1 MRGWLL
7 VIAVLGPWLC
17 GVAAAQESRQ
27 LTDVAFDK
35 VKAVF
40 EQNCYKCHGPDK
52 QRGRLR
58 LDVKAVVFS
67 PDHDEPIIVPG
78 DPSKSLLYRLI
89 NLPADDKKRMP
100 KKADPLSP
108 EQIELIGDW
117 INAGA
122 VWPDAEAGDHRAV
135 RRAPVRMKIELAALS
150 VEQEQSEAA
159 AIRAIRERGGLASR
173 VAADTIG
180 LNVNFALTD
189 DVTDDDLALL
199 AGSEP
204 TLVWLSLAGAPIS
217 DKGLSKLAG
226 FAELRRLHLE
236 RTSIGDAG
244 LNHIAG
250 LEKLHYLNLYATAV
264 TDDGLERLAKLEA
277 LRRLYLWDTKVT
289 DAGVEVLQAAL
300 PDLVIDTGKHRLAAV
315 EKTDDKKLAAKLP
328 GCCQTAADA
337 GKTCDHACCAE
348 AAKEGKVCP
357 KCSKG

>member
-1 MRGWLL
+1 M
-7 VIAVLGPWLC
+7 VIGSSVC
-17 GVAAAQESRQ
+17 GARAAEEARQ
-27 LTDVAFDK
+27 STDVDFDK

-52 QRGRLR
+52 QNGRLR

-67 PDHDEPIIVPG
+67 PDRDEPIIVPG
-78 DPSKSLLYRLI
+78 DPNKSLLYRLI

-135 RRAPVRMKIELAALS
+135 RRAPARMKIELAPLS
-150 VEQEQSEAA
+150 EEQKQSEAA
-159 AIRAIRERGGLASR
+159 AIRAVRERGGGASR

-180 LNVNFALTD
+180 LDVNFALAD
-189 DVTDDDLALL
+189 NVTDDDLALL

-204 TLVWLSLAGAPIS
+204 TLVWLNLAGAPIS
-217 DKGLSKLAG
+217 DKGLSQLADFG
-226 FAELRRLHLE
+226 ELRRLHLE

-244 LNHIAG
+244 LNHIVG
-250 LEKLHYLNLYATAV
+250 LERLNYLNLYGTAV
-264 TDDGLERLAKLEA
+264 TDDGLERLAKLKG
-277 LRRLYLWDTKVT
+277 LRKLYLWDTKVT
-289 DAGVEVLQAAL
+289 DAGVEVLQAVL
-300 PDLVIDTGKHRLAAV
+300 PELVIDTGKHRLAAV

-328 GCCQTAADA
+328 GCCQTAVDA
-337 GKTCDHACCAE
+337 GKTCDHACCVK
-348 AAKEGKVCP
+348 AAKADKVCP